1 MKLTDLQM
9 NKLIVIERL
18 SQVIKDLSKTTFEVD
33 GNEIIGVDINY
44 SHQLNTSN
52 NKKCSTNIILNIQF
66 EEDLK
71 IK

>member
-1 MKLTDLQM
+1 MKLIDLQT

-33 GNEIIGVDINY
+33 GNEIIDVDIDY
-44 SHQLNTSN
+44 SHQLNAIN
-52 NKKCSTNIILNIQF
+52 NKKCSTKIILNIQF